1 MITALD
7 YIQIAVT
14 LIYII
19 AAFLVGVFVLPKQ
32 YRQSLIKDKLIPF
45 RQGMLVFGIAF
56 FSLTLIGA
64 TILSIKFIAVAVHL
78 EQYVRTVIGLLLI
91 GYAISLT
98 ITAVAIVR
106 LYHMRLEDEL

>member
-45 RQGMLVFGIAF
+45 RRGMLVFGVAF
-56 FSLTLIGA
+56 FALTLISA
-64 TILSIKFIAVAVHL
+64 TILSIRFIAVAAHL
-78 EQYVRTVIGLLLI
+78 EQYVRAAISILLI
-91 GYAISLT
+91 GHAVSLI
-98 ITAVAIVR
+98 ITAITIVK
-106 LYHMRLEDEL
+106 LYNTRLEDEL